1 MLIAGIQILTV
12 YAANLQ
18 VGVQIAMVKQN
29 VGPSS
34 GLGKVPHVQEK
45 DNPLVGGMNTY
56 SCNLYITRNQ
66 PLFPVNAN
74 QSGI

>member
-12 YAANLQ
+12 HAANLQ

-34 GLGKVPHVQEK
+34 GLGKIEHVQEK
-45 DNPLVGGMNTY
+45 DNLLCSTTMDMLTFGGMNM
-56 SCNLYITRNQ
+56 LYGNTVI
-66 PLFPVNAN
+66 
-74 QSGI
+74 